1 MTIRHR
7 CSAWG
12 LTILTLLFAMLACNL
27 PSGENSREA
36 AAHEIQEQLSQ
47 LSTMQVRSVIIDDQA
62 VQIAIDQTAGQSL
75 PSTYSTWVALLTTA
89 AQAAPNTPTVILNIT
104 LLNEPYLTLSAQTND
119 IKALQAGETDLAT
132 FFERLQVVD
141 ERPPQAAI
149 RQGLNAEGWGVSA
162 VEVSPES
169 VEIEFFQ
176 PQPENAQDIALT
188 WFKAFGLAA
197 EHAPDSQR
205 VTLQVLLAD
214 APNITVTAAM
224 PHIKAYLNGDIE
236 AAEFMSN
243 WILSESSHF

>member
-1 MTIRHR
+1 MTIKQR
-7 CSAWG
+7 CITWS
-12 LTILTLLFAMLACNL
+12 LTILVLVFATLACNL

-36 AAHEIQEQLSQ
+36 ATNEIQEQLSQ
-47 LSTMQVRSVIIDDQA
+47 LSTLQMRSVTIDDQA

-75 PSTYSTWVALLTTA
+75 PGTYSTWVALLTTA

-104 LLNEPYLTLSAQTND
+104 LLNEPYLTLSAQTYD
-119 IKALQAGETDLAT
+119 INALQAGDLDLQS
-132 FFERLQVVD
+132 FFERLPVID

-176 PQPENAQDIALT
+176 PQPKNAQDIALT
-188 WFKAFGLAA
+188 WFKAFRLVA

-205 VTLQVLLAD
+205 VTLRVLLAD
-214 APNITVTAAM
+214 APNLTVTAAM
-224 PHIKAYLNGDIE
+224 PHIKAYLSDDID

-243 WILSESSHF
+243 WIVSE